1 MEQSTFAARMIGA
14 ATVDIA
20 TYEEVEH
27 DTDATLQAAGVVVL
41 AAIAQGLGSPYV
53 GVISG
58 IIGSLIGWAAL
69 AGLTYFIGTK
79 LFNGTATWGELLRT
93 LGFAMAPGILS
104 LLGILPILGVLVS
117 LVVFF
122 WVLVTVVVGIR
133 QALDITTG
141 QAVVTGILGVLAWG
155 LIQAVMPGL

>member
-1 MEQSTFAARMIGA
+1 MVQSTFAARMIGA
-14 ATVDIA
+14 ATVDVA

-27 DTDATLQAAGVVVL
+27 DTDATMQAAAVVVL

-93 LGFAMAPGILS
+93 LGFAMAPAILS

-155 LIQAVMPGL
+155 LIQAVIPGL

>member
-1 MEQSTFAARMIGA
+1 MPQSTFPARMIGA
-14 ATVDIA
+14 ATLDVA

-27 DTDATLQAAGVVVL
+27 DTGATLQAGTVVVL
-41 AAIAQGLGSPYV
+41 AAVAQGLGSPYA

-58 IIGSLIGWAAL
+58 IISSLIGWAAL

-93 LGFAMAPGILS
+93 LGFAMAPAILS

-117 LVVFF
+117 LAVFF

-155 LIQAVMPGL
+155 LIQAVIPGL

>member
-1 MEQSTFAARMIGA
+1 MAQSTFPARMIGA
-14 ATVDIA
+14 ATLDIA

-27 DTDATLQAAGVVVL
+27 DTDATIQAGGVVVMS
-41 AAIAQGLGSPYV
+41 AIAQGLGSPYV
-53 GVISG
+53 GVVSG

-69 AGLTYFIGTK
+69 AGLTYFIGTR

-117 LVVFF
+117 LFVFF

-155 LIQAVMPGL
+155 LIQAVMPGI